1 MPRRNA
7 STSRAFSV
15 NPTTLPVV
23 DLDNPA
29 ARLLLLLRGFH
40 QRSAPNVSITTAWA
54 ATLGVNKN
62 EVVLVMPDVAAI
74 LSDLNRVVARVNNAG
89 AQGMLDHFGRE
100 WTRAVFTPDH
110 SGGQPSD
117 GLVTSAGLAALTG
130 LASLLSTLAGEGP
143 TPDEEERADLASAL
157 REAIEE
163 VTTDKTVPLE
173 VRTLLVSR
181 LHDMLW
187 ALDHLRTV
195 GPDGV
200 KAAAERLAGA
210 VATWPVPADRKRPM
224 VDKALRLA
232 GRAWTLFTVG
242 GDGPASIE
250 GWTDMLGQIGQGLP

>member
-1 MPRRNA
+1 MSLA
-7 STSRAFSV
+7 GTV
-15 NPTTLPVV
+15 YPTTLPVV

-29 ARLLLLLRGFH
+29 ARLLLLLQEFQ
-40 QRSAPNVSITTAWA
+40 QRSAPNVSITSAWA
-54 ATLGVNKN
+54 GTLGVNKN
-62 EVVLVMPDVAAI
+62 QVVMVMPDVAVI
-74 LSDLNRVVARVNNAG
+74 LSDLRRVVARLDNAG

-110 SGGQPSD
+110 SGGQSSE
-117 GLVTSAGLAALTG
+117 GLVTAAGLAALTG
-130 LASLLSTLAGEGP
+130 LASLLSTLAGEGT
-143 TPDEEERADLASAL
+143 TPDEEERADLATAL

-163 VTTDKTVPLE
+163 ATTDTSVPLE

-224 VDKALRLA
+224 VGKVLRLA

-242 GDGPASIE
+242 GDGPASID
-250 GWTDMLGQIGQGLP
+250 GWTDILGQIGAG